1 MRYLT
6 KSRFKLATECP
17 TKLFYTRKKEY
28 ADQSLEDSFLEA
40 LAEGGYQVGELAKAY
55 HPDGHDIRSL
65 DLEQSVAETNKL
77 LAQENVTIFEAAVRY
92 KNLFIRID
100 VLRKQGNVFDLV
112 EVKAKSFAD
121 EAEFVGRRSGKVTP
135 EWQPYLIDVAFQE
148 YVLRQAFPKAIIRPA
163 LMLADKNSRS
173 SVDGLNQKF
182 KIVKT
187 EGDRTEARRVG
198 DVSPEALGAKILI
211 EVDVREYVKMLQS
224 EPYEVGGKTFDFEG
238 YVEFLSAQYA
248 ADQKIPPVVECGK
261 CGGCTFKTTPEDE
274 AAGKKSGYKECW
286 KEALKFSEQ
295 DFETPSV
302 MELWNFRKK
311 QECLETHRFFLDN
324 LSKSDFDLEK
334 PTQARQ
340 WLQVQKT
347 VAGDASPWVDIS
359 GLQAEFAEWVWPLH
373 FIDFE
378 TSAVAVPFNS
388 GRRPY
393 ETVAFQFSHHIAYQD
408 GRIDHAD
415 EYLNTEQGVFPNFDF
430 VRTLKAALE
439 KDNGTIFRYA
449 AHENSVLNQIAEQLV
464 GAEDVPDRCELIEW
478 IKTITHNSQ
487 TGWAG
492 SRDMVDLCELVKKH
506 YYQLDM
512 GGSNS
517 IKKVLPAVLNSSV
530 ALQDKYSKPIYAS
543 RNFTDQVWIQK
554 DAAGRVK
561 DPYKL
566 LPPIFADIPQDELD
580 RIETDGTL
588 ADGGAA
594 MTAYARMQFSD
605 VPETERQAT
614 CKALLRYCEL
624 DTLAMVMIW
633 ESWRDI
639 SNKGGEK
646 DG

>member
-28 ADQSLEDSFLEA
+28 ADQSLDDSFLEA

-55 HPDGHDIRSL
+55 YPDGHDIKSL
-65 DLEQSVAETNKL
+65 KPDEALAETNKL
-77 LAQENVTIFEAAVRY
+77 LEQENVTIFEAAVRFE
-92 KNLFIRID
+92 NLFIRID

-112 EVKAKSFAD
+112 EVKAKSFDD
-121 EAEFVGRRSGKVTP
+121 EAEFVGKRSGKVTP

-148 YVLRQAFPKAIIRPA
+148 YVLRKASPKAIIRPA

-182 KIVKT
+182 KIIKT
-187 EGDRTEARRVG
+187 DGDRKQTQRAG
-198 DVSPEALGAKILI
+198 DVSPEALGDKILI

-224 EPYEVGGKTFDFEG
+224 ETYEVGGKAFDFEG

-248 ADQKIPPVVECGK
+248 ADQKIPPVIACGK
-261 CGGCTFKTTPEDE
+261 CGDCTFKTTPEDE
-274 AAGKKSGYKECW
+274 AAGKRSGYKECW
-286 KEALKFSEQ
+286 KEARKFSEQ

-311 QECLETHRFFLDN
+311 QECLETKRFFLRD
-324 LSKSDFDLEK
+324 LSESDFDLEK

-347 VAGDASPWVDIS
+347 VTGDVSPWVDIP
-359 GLQAEFAEWVWPLH
+359 GLKTAFAEWVWPLH

-408 GRIDHAD
+408 GRIEHAD
-415 EYLNTEQGVFPNFDF
+415 EYLNTAQGVFPNFDF
-430 VRTLKAALE
+430 VRALKAALE
-439 KDNGTIFRYA
+439 KDRGTIFRYA
-449 AHENSVLNQIAEQLV
+449 AHENSVLNQIAEQLA

-478 IKTITHNSQ
+478 IKIITHDSA
-487 TGWAG
+487 TGRAG
-492 SRDMVDLCELVKKH
+492 PRDMVDLYELVKKH
-506 YYQLDM
+506 YYQRDM

-517 IKKVLPAVLNSSV
+517 IKKVLPAILNSS
-530 ALQDKYSKPIYAS
+530 AFLQDKYSKPIYTS
-543 RNFTDQVWIQK
+543 RNYTDQVWIQK

-580 RIETDGTL
+580 RTPADDNL

-605 VPETERQAT
+605 VPEAERQAT

-633 ESWRDI
+633 EVWRDT
-639 SNKGGEK
+639 SKKGV
-646 DG
+646 